1 MVGKELEEKVEAEAE
16 AVEILLNF
24 GPRVHLLCLVHHVR
38 ACHVCHVYHV
48 YLFCDVHHARHA
60 FLVYQ
65 SCHVFPVCLL

>member
-16 AVEILLNF
+16 AVEILLNL
-24 GPRVHLLCLVHHVR
+24 GPRVHLFCLVHHVR
-38 ACHVCHVYHV
+38 ACHVYHV
-48 YLFCDVHHARHA
+48 HLFCDVHHPCHA